1 MKAWR
6 ISQWVDLTGTGGV
19 RSASRWNPK
28 GVPAVY
34 LSEHPALAL
43 LEVMAH
49 MHLSFDDI
57 PLSLKLIAIE
67 IKPGAA
73 VSPMLE
79 LPQGWQ
85 ANEMTT
91 QATGGAWLTGIAGLV
106 LPVPSTIVAHATN
119 FLINP
124 RHPQART
131 HLEQASVEP
140 FWIDH
145 RFFQ

>member
-19 RSASRWNPK
+19 RSESRWNPK

-34 LSEHPALAL
+34 MSEHPALAL

-49 MHLSFDDI
+49 MHLSLDAI

-67 IKPGAA
+67 IKSGAM
-73 VSPMLE
+73 VSPTPE
-79 LPQGWQ
+79 LPQDWQ
-85 ANEMTT
+85 ANEL
-91 QATGGAWLTGIAGLV
+91 ATRAMGGAWLKGGTGLV
-106 LPVPSTIVAHATN
+106 LPVPSAIVAHTTN

-140 FWIDH
+140 FWID
-145 RFFQ
+145 RRLFR

>member
-6 ISQWVDLTGTGGV
+6 ISQWVDLTGTGGI
-19 RSASRWNPK
+19 RSESRWNPK

-34 LSEHPALAL
+34 VSEHPALAL
-43 LEVMAH
+43 LEVMVH

-67 IKPGAA
+67 INPGAV
-73 VSPMLE
+73 VSAMPD

-91 QATGGAWLTGIAGLV
+91 RATGGAWLKSMSGLV
-106 LPVPSTIVAHATN
+106 LPVPSALVAHATN
-119 FLINP
+119 FIINP

-131 HLEQASVEP
+131 HLEQASLEP
-140 FWIDH
+140 FWIDR
-145 RFFQ
+145 RFFT

>member
-6 ISQWVDLTGTGGV
+6 IAQWVDLTGTGGI
-19 RSASRWNPK
+19 RAESRWNPK
-28 GVPAVY
+28 GVPALY
-34 LSEHPALAL
+34 LSEYPALAL
-43 LEVMAH
+43 LEVMVP

-67 IKPGAA
+67 IMPGAL
-73 VSPMLE
+73 VSPMSD

-91 QATGGAWLTGIAGLV
+91 RAMGGAWLKSVTGLM
-106 LPVPSTIVAHATN
+106 LPVPSALVAHATN
-119 FLINP
+119 FIVNP

-131 HLEQASVEP
+131 HLQQASVEP
-140 FWIDH
+140 LGIDR
-145 RFFQ
+145 RFFT